1 MNASRRA
8 YGPFSSL
15 QRQGFGLGLLLL
27 PLLLVAFTG
36 LLQAQ
41 CPDEITVLQPISC
54 SGADDGVLTVSLP
67 DGVDGADVYWLI
79 ESDTLF
85 GVVQADLGPGSY
97 LAFVPGCPALGVTL
111 NEPFPFF
118 ISATVSQ
125 LPTCDD
131 PCSGEITV
139 TPNFGAEP
147 VTYSWSHDPTE
158 TGSVGSGVCEQVILV
173 SATDD
178 NGCTDQDIVTVE
190 VPPVEVLAFGTDPSC
205 FGFADGEVSAVATGG
220 LGGGFTFDW
229 ADGNGNAV
237 GTGAN
242 IVSLPSGTYTVTATD
257 SGGCGMSTTVVL
269 GDPPPVSVDLGATP
283 VSCAGD
289 SDGSAFAVFPGA
301 TFYDW
306 TGPAGFAASGADL
319 DSIVGLSPGTYTVL
333 VTAADGCLGAGTA
346 IVTEPESLMAEP
358 FLSSPSCPGLSDGT
372 VGVVSQGGTAPI
384 SVVWTLPGGSSAT
397 GEFLNGQPAGTYVY
411 TITDVAGCET
421 FGAVELEDPDAVALS
436 LDVTPPPCAAGTGS
450 DAGSVAAT
458 VTGGLGPYSA
468 SWVDVATMEVIGS
481 GLTLSGLTVGTY
493 GVGIVDQLG
502 CTVDSVVV
510 INGPDSLTVSVLATM
525 PSCFGDSDGAA
536 LAVVDG
542 GTPDYSVVW
551 SGDVTPTIA
560 PSISGLGTGEYTVT
574 ATDASGCM
582 ADVAFILQEPDPLVL
597 DATTTPVGCAG
608 ADGTLTAT
616 VTGGI
621 PLYST
626 MWTGPEGNAGSGLNL
641 TDLTAGDYT
650 GTTTDANGCV
660 AEWTGSIASLPPV
673 AVSATVTVVDCSLG
687 VAELMAAATGGDSP
701 LDVVL
706 DGPEGPVPTAEWS
719 ALSPGSYV
727 LTATDARGCS
737 ADTAW
742 TIDPPLVVDINSV
755 PEGCT
760 GPGEIAVSVEG
771 GTGTYDFNADPV
783 GNPTASDATTATW
796 SGLAAGT
803 YAVSV
808 SDGVCTSESEVVLDG
823 FSLFDWTVIAL
834 DYACEAS
841 PGAVSVAVQGG
852 AEPISISAASTDGN
866 IVWMSPDTV
875 GLPAGDY
882 VLNVTDGAGCERDT
896 VLTIS
901 TLPELVFLATASPIT
916 CQGAADGAI
925 VVEAMGGTEPLLL
938 GVNGPNGLLLEPF
951 EGLGA
956 GLYTAGV
963 VDGRGCVA
971 DSILVLE
978 EPAAIV
984 VNVGSTPESCEGTGD
999 GAVFI
1004 EASGGTAPLTFQW
1017 EEGPQDS
1024 VWTGL
1029 AAGEYEWTVVDAQG
1043 CDTVGTVT
1051 IESGGGLA
1059 VMVDVMIEACDGPG
1073 ASAAVALSVTGS
1085 VDSATVLLGG
1095 LPADTE
1101 ALTGNEG
1108 VWTWNGLPAGTYG
1121 WTASLGPGCTTADQV
1136 EVTLPEP
1143 LSWNGLVLQPL
1154 CSGDSGQV
1162 EAIATGGAAPV
1173 DWMWSGVAESGDTLS
1188 GNSGSTGPLPD
1199 GVYAFTAVDTLG
1211 CTLMDTVSIEAAS
1224 VDLMVDIAL
1233 VQPSCGG
1240 ALVGEATLTPSG
1252 GLAPYD
1258 IMVEGAADSLFLPFL
1273 VPGAYP
1279 FTLTD
1284 SIGCA
1289 VEDTVVVES
1298 ASAFELVADVDS
1310 ATCANSEDGLILL
1323 ETVNAVGAAEFTFVG
1338 PFGALPSTDSI
1349 PDLAAGVYEITALDE
1364 AGCPAV
1370 LLVSVGAPPPVVVL
1384 LDSLDRPS
1392 CAGDLDGSLSVTASG
1407 GSGAGFDIAW
1417 TVDGMPA
1424 GTGQALT
1431 GIGEGNYAVTVTDGE
1446 GCTGDIASIPLVAEG
1461 DVTLT
1466 VPLDTAL
1473 CAGQSLSLEAMAEGA
1488 TDVNW
1493 TLPDGT
1499 TDFGLTPSVASV
1511 PEGEEVWVFTAS
1523 RLGCIRTDSVQVT
1536 GWSLPVPDAGV
1547 DQVIPEGGT
1556 AGIGGEADPD
1566 LVYGWEPELDVVSP
1580 TLAATAT
1587 EALFAATEFV
1597 LTATSAEGCTG
1608 SDTVFVDVLLELDI
1622 PSGFTPN
1629 GDGIN
1634 DRWNLGG
1641 LDQYPSAEITL
1652 FNRWGDVLLTF
1663 GSTDGVWDGTLNGI
1677 PVPVGTYYYH
1687 IRVNEPAL
1695 QAEWTGPIT
1704 LMR

>member
-15 QRQGFGLGLLLL
+15 QRQGSGFGLLLL
-27 PLLLVAFTG
+27 PLLLIAFTG
-36 LLQAQ
+36 SFQAQ
-41 CPDEITVLQPISC
+41 CPDDITVLQPISC

-85 GVVQADLGPGSY
+85 GIVQADLGPGSY

-147 VTYSWSHDPTE
+147 VTYSWSHDAAE
-158 TGSVGSGVCEQVILV
+158 TGPVGTGVCEQVVLV

-190 VPPVEVLAFGTDPSC
+190 IPPVEVMAFGTDPSC
-205 FGFADGEVSAVATGG
+205 FGFSDGAVSAVALGG

-229 ADGNGNAV
+229 SDGNGNAV
-237 GTGAN
+237 GAGADL
-242 IVSLPSGTYTVTATD
+242 SGLPSGTYTVTATD

-269 GDPPPVSVDLGATP
+269 SDPPPVAADLGATP

-306 TGPAGFAASGADL
+306 TGAGGFAAAGPDL
-319 DSIVGLSPGTYTVL
+319 DSITGLSPGTYTVL

-346 IVTEPESLMAEP
+346 VVGEPDALTADP
-358 FLSSPSCPGLSDGT
+358 FLSAPSCPGLSDGT
-372 VGVVSQGGTAPI
+372 VGAVPQGGTAPF
-384 SVVWTLPGGSSAT
+384 SVVWTLPGGGFAN
-397 GEFLNGQPAGTYVY
+397 GEFLNGQSAGSFTY

-421 FGAVELEDPDAVALS
+421 SGAVELEDPEALTLS
-436 LDVTPPPCAAGTGS
+436 LDITPPPCATGTGS
-450 DAGSVAAT
+450 DAGSIVAT
-458 VTGGLGPYSA
+458 VTGGLGPHSA
-468 SWVDVATMEVIGS
+468 TWVDVATLEPIGS
-481 GLTLSGLTVGTY
+481 GLTLGGLTVGTY

-502 CTVDSVVV
+502 CTVDSVIVMS
-510 INGPDSLTVSVLATM
+510 GPDSLTVSVLATM
-525 PSCFGDSDGAA
+525 PSCFGDTDGAA
-536 LAVVDG
+536 LAVVEG

-551 SGDVTPTIA
+551 SGDVNPTIA

-574 ATDASGCM
+574 AMDASGCM
-582 ADVAFILQEPDPLVL
+582 ADVAFILQEPAPLVF
-597 DATTTPVGCAG
+597 DATTTPVGCSG
-608 ADGTLTAT
+608 SDGTLTAT

-626 MWTGPEGNAGSGLNL
+626 TWMGPEGSAGSGLNL
-641 TDLTAGDYT
+641 TDLPPGTYV
-650 GTTTDANGCV
+650 GTTTDANGCM
-660 AEWTGSIASLPPV
+660 AEWTGSIESLPPV
-673 AVSATVTVVDCSLG
+673 EISATITVVDCSLG
-687 VAELMAAATGGDSP
+687 IAELVAESTGGDSP
-701 LDVVL
+701 LGVVL
-706 DGPEGPVPTAEWS
+706 EGPEGPVPAAGWS
-719 ALSPGSYV
+719 ALLPGNYT

-742 TIDPPLVVDINSV
+742 TIDPPLVVDITSV
-755 PEGCT
+755 PEGCS
-760 GPGEIAVSVEG
+760 GPGEIAASVLG
-771 GTGTYDFNADPV
+771 GTGFYDFNADPI
-783 GNPTASDATTATW
+783 GAPSSSGGSDATW
-796 SGLAAGT
+796 SGLAAGV
-803 YAVSV
+803 YVVSV
-808 SDGVCTSESEVVLDG
+808 FDGVCTSESEVVLDG
-823 FSLFDWTVIAL
+823 FTLFDWTVNVL
-834 DYACEAS
+834 DYACEAA
-841 PGAVSVAVQGG
+841 PGAISVLVEGG
-852 AEPISISAASTDGN
+852 ADPVSISAASTDGTM
-866 IVWMSPDTV
+866 VWMSADTV

-882 VLNVTDGAGCERDT
+882 TLQVADGAGCERDT
-896 VLTIS
+896 TLTVS
-901 TLPELVFLATASPIT
+901 TLPELTIAATATPIS
-916 CQGAADGAI
+916 CQGAEDGAI
-925 VVEAMGGTEPLLL
+925 LVEATGGAEPLLL

-963 VDGRGCVA
+963 VDGRGCMA
-971 DSILVLE
+971 DSTLELVN
-978 EPAAIV
+978 PQAIV
-984 VNVGSTPESCEGTGD
+984 VSVGSTPESCAGTAD
-999 GAVFI
+999 GGVFI
-1004 EASGGTAPLTFQW
+1004 EATGGTAPLTLQW
-1017 EEGPQDS
+1017 EGGPQDS

-1029 AAGEYEWTVVDAQG
+1029 AAGTYDWTVMDAQG
-1043 CDTVGTVT
+1043 CDTAGTATV
-1051 IESGGGLA
+1051 EPGGGLTVA
-1059 VMVDVMIEACDGPG
+1059 VDVMIEDCDGPG
-1073 ASAAVALSVTGS
+1073 ALAAVALSVTGS

-1101 ALTGNEG
+1101 TLTGSEG
-1108 VWTWNGLPAGTYG
+1108 VWTWSGLPSGTYG

-1136 EVTLPEP
+1136 EVVLPEP

-1162 EAIATGGAAPV
+1162 AAMVTGGADPV
-1173 DWMWSGVAESGDTLS
+1173 DWTWSGISNSGDTLMGS
-1188 GNSGSTGPLPD
+1188 SSSTGPLPD
-1199 GVYAFTAVDTLG
+1199 GVYAFTAVDSLG
-1211 CTLMDTVSIEAAS
+1211 CTRVDTVSIEAAS

-1240 ALVGEATLTPSG
+1240 ALVGEASLTPSG

-1258 IMVEGAADSLFLPFL
+1258 ITVEGAADSLFLPFL
-1273 VPGAYP
+1273 VPGFYP

-1289 VEDTVVVES
+1289 VEDTLVIES
-1298 ASAFELVADVDS
+1298 ASEFELVADVDS

-1323 ETVNAVGAAEFTFVG
+1323 ETVNAVGEAEFTFVG

-1392 CAGDLDGSLSVTASG
+1392 CAGDLDGSLSVTVSG

-1417 TVDGMPA
+1417 TVDGTPA

-1431 GIGEGNYAVTVTDGE
+1431 DIGEGNYAVMVTDGA

-1461 DVTLT
+1461 DVMLT

-1473 CAGQSLSLEAMAEGA
+1473 CAGQPLSLEAMAEGA

-1499 TDFGLTPSVASV
+1499 TGFGLTPSLASV
-1511 PEGEEVWVFTAS
+1511 PEGEGVWVFTAS

-1536 GWSLPVPDAGV
+1536 GWPLPVPDAGV

-1556 AGIGGEADPD
+1556 AGIGGETNPD

-1580 TLAATAT
+1580 TLSATAT

-1597 LTATSAEGCTG
+1597 LTATSPVGCVGT
-1608 SDTVFVDVLLELDI
+1608 DTVFVDVLLELDI

-1629 GDGIN
+1629 GDGVN
-1634 DRWNLGG
+1634 ERWNLGG

-1663 GSTDGVWDGTLNGI
+1663 GSTDGAWDGTLNGI